1 MTDSD
6 PMLARL
12 TAALADRYVIERELG
27 AGGMATVYLAHDVR
41 HDRKVAV
48 KVLKPELAAMI
59 GGERFLTEIK
69 TTANLQHPHILPLF
83 DSGSAESFLYYVMPY
98 IEGESLRGRLN
109 RERQL
114 GVEESLRITRDVAD
128 ALDYAHRQGVIHRD
142 IKPENILLH
151 DGRPVVADFGIALA
165 ISAAG
170 GGRMTE
176 TGLSL
181 GTPHYMSPEQATA
194 DRDLSP
200 RSDVYSLA
208 CVLYEMLSGD
218 PPHTGP
224 SAQAILVR
232 ILTENPR
239 SVSEARTAV
248 PPHVAAVLAKAL
260 EKLPADRFDSAKAFA
275 EALEDPTFSY
285 TARTPGRGTAAITAP
300 PARKT
305 QSRTPLLAVGAV
317 AVLALALVA
326 WTMLRPEP
334 PQPVVRL
341 DLALGEI
348 TPNGVDDVVI
358 SPDGTTLAV
367 AGTRSGEQAVWIRRI
382 GEADFTK
389 LAGTESARNPS
400 FSPDSR
406 WLVFRRQSDGALVK
420 VSSVGGGTI
429 TLFSGGDPSPY
440 WPHWGTEE
448 WIVFI
453 SPSGLFRI
461 PATGGT
467 PELIPGGGG
476 LWPFLLPDG
485 SGILHSASNNV
496 NFFDFATDSS
506 KVLVP
511 NARHPSYVA
520 TGHLLYV
527 AEDGGLFA
535 VPFDLGKH
543 EVTGPPVR
551 VLDRVAATGVRRG
564 YSISRDGILVH
575 HEGQSALGGLVGDR
589 RFLIRDFDGG
599 VDTVRLPPGGHFSPR
614 FSPDGRMIAYGSTAA
629 TGGDDIIFTFDLV
642 SGTNTQITFEG
653 SSDDPIWSPDGTRL
667 VFDASN
673 VDGADGEDLYVK
685 AADNSGPALQLLTRP
700 GNQWP
705 TGWLADGTIL
715 YSSGTAGNMDLFT
728 VTSDSGGEP
737 RVYLE
742 APWREANLTV
752 SPDGTLGAF
761 EADEA
766 GRRDI
771 WLRTFP
777 VAEGK
782 WRVTTGGVGVAP
794 RWSPDGQY
802 VYFTR
807 AGAPE
812 DSLFRVRVDRTA
824 QGGVVVRGE
833 ELVLT
838 HDISGIGNWDLH
850 PDGRRALI
858 TVAGNSGPTPTGEGG
873 TDRYL
878 VVLNWFSEM
887 LSRIGRE
894 GGGQ

>member
-1 MTDSD
+1 
-6 PMLARL
+6 
-12 TAALADRYVIERELG
+12 
-27 AGGMATVYLAHDVR
+27 
-41 HDRKVAV
+41 
-48 KVLKPELAAMI
+48 
-59 GGERFLTEIK
+59 
-69 TTANLQHPHILPLF
+69 
-83 DSGSAESFLYYVMPY
+83 
-98 IEGESLRGRLN
+98 
-109 RERQL
+109 
-114 GVEESLRITRDVAD
+114 
-128 ALDYAHRQGVIHRD
+128 
-142 IKPENILLH
+142 
-151 DGRPVVADFGIALA
+151 
-165 ISAAG
+165 
-170 GGRMTE
+170 
-176 TGLSL
+176 
-181 GTPHYMSPEQATA
+181 MSPEQATA

-200 RSDVYSLA
+200 RSDIYSLA

-224 SAQAILVR
+224 TAQAILVR

-239 SVSEARTAV
+239 SVSETRSAV

-260 EKLPADRFDSAKAFA
+260 EKLPADRFESAKAFG
-275 EALEDPTFSY
+275 EALEDPGFNY
-285 TARTPGRGTAAITAP
+285 TARTPGRGTTAAVP
-300 PARKT
+300 GQSARKPT
-305 QSRTPLLAVGAV
+305 SRAPLLALGAV

-326 WTMLRPEP
+326 WTLLRPEP
-334 PQPVVRL
+334 VQPVVRL
-341 DLALGEI
+341 DLALGDI
-348 TPNGVDDVVI
+348 TPNGFDDVVI

-367 AGTRSGEQAVWIRRI
+367 AGTRNGEQAIWIRRI

-389 LAGTESARNPS
+389 LAGTESGRNPS

-440 WPHWGTEE
+440 WPNWGSED

-453 SPSGLFRI
+453 STSGLYRI

-467 PELIPGGGG
+467 PEQLPGAGG

-485 SGILHSASNNV
+485 SGVLHASNNNV
-496 NFFDFATDSS
+496 NFYDFTTDSS
-506 KVLVP
+506 TVLVP
-511 NARHPSYVA
+511 NARHPSYAA

-575 HEGQSALGGLVGDR
+575 HQGTATLGGTAGDR
-589 RFLIRDFDGG
+589 RFLILDFEGG
-599 VDTVRLPPGGHFSPR
+599 ADTVRLPSGGHFSPR
-614 FSPDGRMIAYGSTAA
+614 FSPEGRMLAYGSTSGA
-629 TGGDDIIFTFDLV
+629 GGDDHIFTFDLV

-653 SSDDPIWSPDGTRL
+653 SNGDPIWSPDGTRL
-667 VFDASN
+667 VFGAEN
-673 VDGADGEDLYVK
+673 LEGADGPDLYVK
-685 AADNSGPALQLLTRP
+685 AVDNSTPARQVLTRP
-700 GNQWP
+700 RGQWP

-715 YSSGTAGNMDLFT
+715 YTSFGGSDTDLFT
-728 VTSDSGGEP
+728 VPVDSGGEP

-742 APWREANLTV
+742 APWRESNLAV
-752 SPDGTLGAF
+752 SPDRTLGAF

-782 WRVTTGGVGVAP
+782 WRVTTNGPGHSA
-794 RWSPDGQY
+794 RWSPDGEY
-802 VYFTR
+802 VYFIR
-807 AGAPE
+807 NGNPA
-812 DSLFRVRVDRTA
+812 DSLFRVRTDRTP
-824 QGGVVVRGE
+824 QGGVVVRAE
-833 ELVLT
+833 ELVLAI
-838 HDISGIGNWDLH
+838 DISGAVNWDLH
-850 PDGRRALI
+850 PDGRRAVL
-858 TVAGNSGPTPTGEGG
+858 TVAVNTAGNGTAVDGQAGP
-873 TDRYL
+873 DRYL